1 MKIAYYCIGNFSE
14 FLYHS
19 SKLNKHESSFYVQNF
34 KGREFFSSIGT
45 NKPVYYQ
52 YQNFN
57 KLHTVL
63 NKNTYP
69 LNYNVVFQADKA
81 HFKKRYSGDEVKDIV
96 DTFYNIFQSII
107 SEDKPDFIFFPI
119 IESLDAM
126 VLYELAKAEGIGTIV
141 YAHARVLPLSFLS
154 SSKYEDF
161 PQYFYRNSESSATAV
176 TSLLELKS
184 KRSRIKNQMKETIDS
199 IDSSNICF
207 SPSYPSPLKRLLKN
221 IYYQFTLEK
230 YNACLSNW
238 VKFQVYFEKIFVSL
252 GLLKQTLLEKF
263 VLKPI
268 SNDEYP
274 LEYNCF
280 PLHFSPESSIN
291 TPSPYYIDQ
300 ERVID
305 RILLSS
311 KKPLLLREHPALY
324 GKRKLS
330 FYNTVLKKP
339 NVYFTKM
346 DDDIHN
352 LIDRSKMIFSVTGT
366 VIIEAFFKGAKFKQF
381 GKNYFSSFMEWCDA
395 QSVSMEDRPERLVNI
410 LINNCSR
417 FIVLPHSQRNQQLNE
432 ALFSLANI
440 QSFNKALEAHI
451 ENCKKTIS

>member
-19 SKLNKHESSFYVQNF
+19 SKVSKHESSFYVQNF
-34 KGREFFSSIGT
+34 KGREFFSSLSVNI
-45 NKPVYYQ
+45 PVYYQ

-57 KLHTVL
+57 KVHAVL
-63 NKNTYP
+63 EKNVCP
-69 LNYNVVFQADKA
+69 LNYNVIFQADKS
-81 HFKKRYSGDEVKDIV
+81 HFKKHCSGSDVRDII
-96 DTFYNIFQSII
+96 DTFYNIFQNII

-141 YAHARVLPLSFLS
+141 YSHARVLPLSFLS

-161 PQYFYRNSESSATAV
+161 PQYFYKNRSSNTTAV
-176 TSLLELKS
+176 RSLLALKS
-184 KRSRIKNQMKETIDS
+184 ENSRIKNQMRETIYE
-199 IDSSNICF
+199 IDATNVGF
-207 SPSYPSPLKRLLKN
+207 SPTYPSPLKRFLKN
-221 IYYQFTLEK
+221 LYYQFTLER

-238 VKFQVYFEKIFVSL
+238 VKFQVYFEKTFVKIGML
-252 GLLKQTLLEKF
+252 IYDFVEKF
-263 VLKPI
+263 IIKPI
-268 SNDEYP
+268 SHDEYP

-291 TPSPYYIDQ
+291 TPAPFYIDQ

-311 KKPLLLREHPALY
+311 KKPLLLREHPALF

-330 FYNTVLKKP
+330 FYRAILKKP
-339 NVYFTKM
+339 NVYFTKVN
-346 DDDIHN
+346 DNIHD
-352 LIDRSKMIFSVTGT
+352 LIDRSDTVFSVTGT
-366 VIIEAFFKGAKFKQF
+366 VIIEAFFKGKKFEQF
-381 GKNYFSSFMEWCDA
+381 GKNYFSYFIQWCDENA
-395 QSVSMEDRPERLVNI
+395 ILMENRPQTLVNI
-410 LINNCSR
+410 IINNASR
-417 FIVLPHSQRNQQLNE
+417 FIVLPHSSRNPLLNE

-440 QSFNKALEAHI
+440 QTFNQALDIHV